1 MPISRQVRRILK
13 AISPRLA
20 ISSLPMGIPFASG
33 VVGHE
38 RLYQRLPWPGL
49 DVAVASGWRTG
60 PVEGYISRACGFA
73 EALRSSFIRY
83 PGVRAIYAD
92 VVESVDT
99 HV

>member
-1 MPISRQVRRILK
+1 MGDCIS
-13 AISPRLA
+13 A
-20 ISSLPMGIPFASG
+20 
-33 VVGHE
+33 
-38 RLYQRLPWPGL
+38 YPGKGL
-49 DVAVASGWRTG
+49 GVAVASDWRTG
-60 PVEGYISRACGFA
+60 PVEGYIPRACGFA